1 MVGKRPVKIST
12 GKFTPI
18 ASINGL
24 AKVWV
29 LGALIV
35 RGIVWSS
42 SFVRDELKEQIRN
55 REVEGYSYEST
66 PYRR

>member
-1 MVGKRPVKIST
+1 MVGKRPVQIST

-24 AKVWV
+24 AKERF

-35 RGIVWSS
+35 GGIVWSS
-42 SFVRDELKEQIRN
+42 SSVRDELKEQIRN
-55 REVEGYSYEST
+55 GEVEGYSYEST
-66 PYRR
+66 PYRK